1 MQRKWQVLLVTAV
14 AVFMGFL
21 DVSIVNV
28 AFPDIERSFP
38 GTSEAGLSWVLNA
51 YNVVFAALLVPAGR
65 AADLVGRRKTFFVG
79 MGVFLL
85 ASALCAAA
93 PSVELLVAARVL
105 QAVGAAILIPT
116 SLGLLLPEF
125 PPEQRATATSIW
137 GATGAV
143 AAATG
148 PSLGGVLVDA
158 ANWRWVFLI
167 NIPIGLAALIP
178 ARRILR
184 EYRDESRGAVPDLP
198 GAALLMGGVGLIAL
212 AIVQGESWGYGSAR
226 VVGAAAAGLL
236 FLVAMVAR
244 SRSHRAPVLDLHLF
258 RTRSFAVAVTG
269 LMVFSVGFYALLLGN
284 ILFLTRVWE
293 YSIVTAGFAVT
304 PGPLLAA
311 ASSVVGG
318 RLSDR
323 IGQRPVAV
331 AGGLFFAAGCLV
343 FAEGLTAQVAYVSHF
358 LPATIL
364 TGIGVGLSF
373 AAWSSAAVAQLPPE
387 RFATGSAVSTC
398 LRQIGAVLG
407 IAVLI
412 AILDH
417 ASPADPLGAFT
428 DTYRLEAADR
438 AGGRRPGPRPRARAR
453 PRAHRNPDHGGRDMS
468 TETGARERTI
478 TWDDPLAT
486 AAAAQGRTGLE
497 FIRAL
502 MAGEV
507 PPPPITLL
515 MNMLPVEAEEGRAVF
530 AGVPGEEFYNPIGV
544 VHAGFVMTLA
554 DSALGCAVQTT
565 LPAGAPTRRSRPR

>member
-167 NIPIGLAALIP
+167 NVPIGLAALIP

-184 EYRDESRGAVPDLP
+184 EYRDESRGAVPDLL

-226 VVGAAAAGLL
+226 IVGSGAVGIALL
-236 FLVAMVAR
+236 AAMVLR
-244 SRSHRAPVLDLHLF
+244 SRTHTAPVLDLDLF

-284 ILFLTRVWE
+284 ILFLTRVWD

-304 PGPLLAA
+304 PGPLMAA
-311 ASSVVGG
+311 VSSVVGG
-318 RLSDR
+318 RL
-323 IGQRPVAV
+323 
-331 AGGLFFAAGCLV
+331 
-343 FAEGLTAQVAYVSHF
+343 
-358 LPATIL
+358 
-364 TGIGVGLSF
+364 
-373 AAWSSAAVAQLPPE
+373 
-387 RFATGSAVSTC
+387 
-398 LRQIGAVLG
+398 
-407 IAVLI
+407 
-412 AILDH
+412 
-417 ASPADPLGAFT
+417 
-428 DTYRLEAADR
+428 
-438 AGGRRPGPRPRARAR
+438 
-453 PRAHRNPDHGGRDMS
+453 
-468 TETGARERTI
+468 
-478 TWDDPLAT
+478 
-486 AAAAQGRTGLE
+486 
-497 FIRAL
+497 
-502 MAGEV
+502 
-507 PPPPITLL
+507 
-515 MNMLPVEAEEGRAVF
+515 
-530 AGVPGEEFYNPIGV
+530 
-544 VHAGFVMTLA
+544 
-554 DSALGCAVQTT
+554 
-565 LPAGAPTRRSRPR
+565 